1 MPGGRGPRGV
11 GHGGGEHRGQRVGH
25 EGRRSG
31 GRVQRG
37 EGALGGLHSG
47 HHLVGAVSPQG
58 NFVCFRD
65 VSSNHRLILAI
76 KVQENMPCDVQSFED
91 KLSEHNW
98 LSVILP
104 ALFLS

>member
-25 EGRRSG
+25 EGWRSG

-47 HHLVGAVSPQG
+47 HHLVGAVTPQR
-58 NFVCFRD
+58 NFVSLRD
-65 VSSNHRLILAI
+65 VSSDHRLILTI
-76 KVQENMPCDVQSFED
+76 QVQEDMPCDVQSL
-91 KLSEHNW
+91 KLRISEYN
-98 LSVILP
+98 
-104 ALFLS
+104 